1 MTPEL
6 IAILAVGITLAG
18 LMVAIWRDARAHTDQ
33 GLAQV
38 RAEVRDV
45 SGGLRD
51 LRSEFHADFQSHR
64 QELRADIENSR
75 QELRADMQS
84 HREEL
89 RADMQSFREEVR
101 ADIQSVRDEV
111 RADLA
116 QVKSEVGGLRKDVQS
131 LSERTS
137 RVEGVIEGVF
147 SGRDRRNDAA

>member
-18 LMVAIWRDARAHTDQ
+18 LMVAIWRDARAHTDR
-33 GLAQV
+33 GIAQV

-45 SGGLRD
+45 SAGLRD
-51 LRSEFHADFQSHR
+51 LRTEFRADMQSHR
-64 QELRADIENSR
+64 QELRAD
-75 QELRADMQS
+75 MQ
-84 HREEL
+84 R
-89 RADMQSFREEVR
+89 FREEVR
-101 ADIQSVRDEV
+101 ADLQSVRDEV

-116 QVKSEVGGLRKDVQS
+116 EVKSDVAGLRKDVQS

-137 RVEGVIEGVF
+137 RLEGVIKGVF